1 MSTGMSRS
9 SPECPVRWTATAW
22 QFWPYLISLGIDGV
36 CNKKTKLWNT
46 VEKEN
51 SASDVVG
58 ILQDDTH
65 TLLSVSPPGL
75 FPFSPLSSSIPIY
88 IFFLSFSSFPPLP
101 SPVWDVSDTSGNILK
116 SWSRLRPTLR
126 AFWVSRR
133 KKHKNSLPASRL
145 YIGLTL
151 VARRHKVKS
160 LFCSKERRQ
169 YDRLEGFV
177 KEGMYRKS
185 RQSAASEAI
194 FIDDLIT
201 RFVSRT
207 EFVCV
212 RVRCFRAMTDK
223 HCFVNFNNPYLKV
236 AL

>member
-1 MSTGMSRS
+1 MKYSWERKLCERCSRHPARWHPHLTFRL
-9 SPECPVRWTATAW
+9 SPW
-22 QFWPYLISLGIDGV
+22 FISFL
-36 CNKKTKLWNT
+36 
-46 VEKEN
+46 
-51 SASDVVG
+51 ASLVLYSHLY
-58 ILQDDTH
+58 I
-65 TLLSVSPPGL
+65 
-75 FPFSPLSSSIPIY
+75 FPF
-88 IFFLSFSSFPPLP
+88 IFFLPSPPLP
-101 SPVWDVSDTSGNILK
+101 RLRRFGHIREYSK
-116 SWSRLRPTLR
+116 SWSRLRRTLR
-126 AFWVSRR
+126 AFWVSRT
-133 KKHKNSLPASRL
+133 KKHKNSLPASQL

-151 VARRHKVKS
+151 VAHRHKVKS

-169 YDRLEGFV
+169 FDRLKSFV

-223 HCFVNFNNPYLKV
+223 HCFVSFNNPYLKV

>member
-1 MSTGMSRS
+1 MKYSWERKLCERCSRHPARWHPHLTFRL
-9 SPECPVRWTATAW
+9 SPW
-22 QFWPYLISLGIDGV
+22 FISFL
-36 CNKKTKLWNT
+36 
-46 VEKEN
+46 
-51 SASDVVG
+51 ASLVLYSHLY
-58 ILQDDTH
+58 I
-65 TLLSVSPPGL
+65 
-75 FPFSPLSSSIPIY
+75 FPF
-88 IFFLSFSSFPPLP
+88 IFFLPFPPLP

-116 SWSRLRPTLR
+116 SWSRLRRTLR
-126 AFWVSRR
+126 AFWVSRT

-169 YDRLEGFV
+169 YDRLKSFV

-223 HCFVNFNNPYLKV
+223 HCFVSFNNPYLKV